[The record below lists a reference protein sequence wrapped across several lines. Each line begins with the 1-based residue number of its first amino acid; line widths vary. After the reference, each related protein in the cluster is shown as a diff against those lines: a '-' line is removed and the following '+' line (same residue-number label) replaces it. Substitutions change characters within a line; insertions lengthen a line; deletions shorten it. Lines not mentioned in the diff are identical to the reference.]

1 MTTTLAFPDD
11 ESPFDSI
18 REVDEHGND
27 SWSARTLQPFLGY
40 DQWRRFA
47 EAIDQAKAVIE
58 AEHGADA
65 AESQI
70 AATGKITKNA
80 RGQSRTLPDF
90 RLSRYAAYLTAM
102 RGDSRKPEIR
112 AALVYFAVKT
122 REAEIAQQRPALPQD
137 YEQALV
143 ALLSE
148 VRERKALEGKVAEL
162 EPMAE
167 QARHFRAA
175 DGMIAIPDF
184 ANDLKAWAKQQHDV
198 VVHHVEVWDFLGE
211 IHLIIRG
218 NTIRRNRATAFAT
231 DNDYVREKKT
241 TFHTNT
247 RGEQASWT
255 SRLTT
260 AGAGYA
266 WDKAVVR
273 ITENQALRRSDAA

>member
-1 MTTTLAFPDD
+1 MGTTTLAFPDD
-11 ESPFDSI
+11 GSPFDRI
-18 REVDEHGND
+18 RRVDTFGREY
-27 SWSARTLQPFLGY
+27 WLARELMPFLGY
-40 DQWRRFA
+40 QRWQNFRR
-47 EAIDQAKAVIE
+47 VIE
-58 AEHGADA
+58 QAMTAASLSGIDLSANFTATSKDAGQSGPAGADI
-65 AESQI
+65 E
-70 AATGKITKNA
+70 
-80 RGQSRTLPDF
+80 
-90 RLSRYAAYLTAM
+90 LSRYGAYLTAM
-102 RGDSRKPEIR
+102 RGDSHKPEIA
-112 AALVYFAVKT
+112 AALTYFAVKA
-122 REAEIAQQRPALPQD
+122 REAEVAAATPAALPQD

-148 VRERKALEGKVAEL
+148 VRERKALESKVAEL

-184 ANDLKAWAKQQHDV
+184 ANDLKAWAKRHHDV

-231 DNDYVREKKT
+231 DKDFVREKKT

-273 ITENQALRRSDAA
+273 ITEHMGLRRSDAA